1 MKSTPLFTRPHA
13 LVGMVHLR
21 ALPGT
26 PQSRLAVR
34 EIVEIAV
41 TEARQLA
48 SAGFDALLVENMHD
62 VPYLPDASAADT
74 VAPFAVATAA
84 VVQAVKIPVG
94 LQVLSGANAAA
105 LAIAHASGAAF
116 IRAEGFV
123 FAAVA
128 DEGLVATGCAGHLLR
143 ERRRLGADGIRVLAD
158 CRKKHA
164 SHALTADLDIAAWIR
179 AAEFFSADGV
189 IVTGDETAMPP
200 DQGELRR
207 ARAAARGSLLV
218 GSGTTP
224 ENVSN
229 ILALAD
235 AAIVGST
242 LKRDGLWSNEL
253 DADRVAALVRARDRI
268 RPSVEGRSV

>member
-1 MKSTPLFTRPHA
+1 MNAPPLFLRPHA

-34 EIVEIAV
+34 EIVAIAV
-41 TEARQLA
+41 AEARQLA

-62 VPYLPDASAADT
+62 VPYLPDASGADT
-74 VAPFAVATAA
+74 IAPFAVATAA
-84 VVQAVKIPVG
+84 VVDAVKVPVG
-94 LQVLSGANAAA
+94 LQVLSNANEAA
-105 LAIAHASGAAF
+105 LSIAQAAGAAF

-128 DEGLVATGCAGHLLR
+128 DEGLVATGCAGSLLR
-143 ERRRLGADGIRVLAD
+143 ERRRIGAEGIRVFAD

-164 SHALTADLDIAAWIR
+164 SHALTADLDITAWIR

-189 IVTGDETAMPP
+189 IVTGEETAMAP
-200 DQGELRR
+200 DMDELRH
-207 ARAAARGSLLV
+207 ARAAARGPLLV

-224 ENVSN
+224 ENVAN
-229 ILALAD
+229 ILSLAD

-242 LKRDGLWSNEL
+242 LKRGGLWSNEL
-253 DADRVAALVRARDRI
+253 DAERIAALVHARDRI
-268 RPSVEGRSV
+268 RT

>member
-1 MKSTPLFTRPHA
+1 MSAPPLFTRPHA

-34 EIVEIAV
+34 EIVETAV
-41 TEARQLA
+41 AEARQLA

-62 VPYLPDASAADT
+62 VPYLPDASGADT
-74 VAPFAVATAA
+74 VAPFAVAAAA
-84 VVQAVKIPVG
+84 VVDAVKIPVG
-94 LQVLSGANAAA
+94 LQVLSNANAAA
-105 LAIAHASGAAF
+105 LAIAHAAGAAF

-128 DEGLVATGCAGHLLR
+128 DEGLVATGCAGPLLR
-143 ERRRLGADGIRVLAD
+143 ERRRLCADGIRVLAD

-179 AAEFFSADGV
+179 AAEFFAADGV
-189 IVTGDETAMPP
+189 IVTGEETAMAPNM
-200 DQGELRR
+200 DELRR
-207 ARAAARGSLLV
+207 ARAAARGPLLV

-224 ENVSN
+224 ENVAD
-229 ILALAD
+229 ILSLAD

-242 LKRDGLWSNEL
+242 LKRGGIWSSEL
-253 DADRVAALVRARDRI
+253 DSERIAALVRARDKI
-268 RPSVEGRSV
+268 RP